1 VKYIL
6 HPFSPG
12 DDGHPA
18 EAVPIGGG
26 AGFTVLS
33 AFSRG
38 GSGSPPKPES
48 KMPKSDALFR
58 MRFFEN
64 RIYSLEA
71 AFRAVRSPIQ
81 TDIFPEDLMAD
92 SYLNSLLGDKEKI
105 ILEDHQ
111 HWLVLLGEIAS
122 ELVLSAAII
131 LLSIGL
137 AVFIGPLALLGLFIL
152 LAPLASLTRDV
163 LIWSNRKY
171 VITNRRVI
179 QISGVLNKDVV
190 DSSLEKVN
198 DVMLDQSFLGRIF
211 GYGDL
216 EILTASEIGVNKIR
230 RIANPVQYKIAM
242 VNAKAQLEGVAGGP
256 AAGSDSPALIAQLD
270 ALRQKGVI
278 TDAEFQEKKAK
289 LMSKI

>member
-1 VKYIL
+1 MMDIRHPPSQSAPGRDSRFSVLFRAAVAGTFQNRNRKCRNPT
-6 HPFSPG
+6 PFSAC
-12 DDGHPA
+12 D
-18 EAVPIGGG
+18 
-26 AGFTVLS
+26 
-33 AFSRG
+33 FSRIG
-38 GSGSPPKPES
+38 YTHSKPRFARCDPQS
-48 KMPKSDALFR
+48 KA
-58 MRFFEN
+58 
-64 RIYSLEA
+64 
-71 AFRAVRSPIQ
+71 
-81 TDIFPEDLMAD
+81 IFLPEDLMAD

-111 HWLVLLGEIAS
+111 HWLVLLGEIAT
-122 ELVLSAAII
+122 ELILSAAII

-137 AVFIGPLALLGLFIL
+137 AVFIGPLALLGLLIL
-152 LAPLASLTRDV
+152 LAPVASLTRDV

-198 DVMLDQSFLGRIF
+198 DVMLDQSFWGRIF

-242 VNAKAQLEGVAGGP
+242 VNAKAQLEGTAAAP
-256 AAGSDSPALIAQLD
+256 SAGSDVPALISQLD

-289 LMSKI
+289 LMAKI